1 MSALNRSTGDRQKKH
16 HKRKKGSVERT
27 TYPMW
32 IRSSGL
38 PLLEFVLRLRSF
50 GVNGALEDTTM
61 RVESAL
67 CASIPDAFVAAA
79 TDNSPPTGKIAISSF
94 HEVSRCSIELAVLTG
109 RSVDCADRRTTTW
122 ITKTTQADD
131 VTDSESLSEAF
142 SRSGSDVSDT
152 MLIVYNGLAY
162 RM

>member
-1 MSALNRSTGDRQKKH
+1 MSALIRSREDIRI
-16 HKRKKGSVERT
+16 HKRKEGSVERI

-32 IRSSGL
+32 ISSSGFS
-38 PLLEFVLRLRSF
+38 EFVLRLPSLS
-50 GVNGALEDTTM
+50 VNGFLEDSTLG
-61 RVESAL
+61 VESSL
-67 CASIPDAFVAAA
+67 CASIPDAFAAA
-79 TDNSPPTGKIAISSF
+79 TTDNSPPTGRIASSSPRRTLK
-94 HEVSRCSIELAVLTG
+94 VSIELAVLAG
-109 RSVDCADRRTTTW
+109 RSVDCANRRTTTW

-131 VTDSESLSEAF
+131 LTDSESLSEAF